1 VTGRLGFC
9 PYGMALSAAPARPG
23 RMSRT
28 GWAGQDGRV
37 RSLDERITTFSRDG
51 LRFDVTDA
59 GPIGGDVVVLLHG
72 FPTDRTSWDRVASR
86 LHAVGLRTLA
96 PDQRGYSPAARPEDR
111 DAYRLDELVAD
122 VLALVD
128 ASGREQVHL
137 VGHDWGGALAW
148 LVAGN
153 HPTRIA
159 SLTVLSTPHPAA
171 MSRAWRRGN
180 EQRLKS
186 WYMAALQVPRLPERA
201 MAAGY
206 DRLMARCGLPPD
218 DRSRYAAKLAHADAL
233 AGPINWYRAARHSN
247 VGAHRVRVPTTYVWG
262 SRDPFLGRTAA
273 ELTREHVRGDYEF
286 VELDAGHWLPETRDA
301 ESAAAILRRV
311 ARAG

>member
-1 VTGRLGFC
+1 
-9 PYGMALSAAPARPG
+9 M
-23 RMSRT
+23 
-28 GWAGQDGRV
+28 
-37 RSLDERITTFSRDG
+37 RSIDERITTFSRDG

-59 GPIGGDVVVLLHG
+59 GPIGGDVVILLHG

-122 VLALVD
+122 VLALVE
-128 ASGREQVHL
+128 ASGRERVHL

-171 MSRAWRRGN
+171 MSRAWRTTI
-180 EQRLKS
+180 EQKRKS
-186 WYMAALQVPRLPERA
+186 WYMAAFQVPWLPEQA
-201 MAAGY
+201 VSAGFHS
-206 DRLMARCGLPPD
+206 LMARCGLPAE
-218 DRSRYAAKLAHADAL
+218 DRRRYAAKLANPDAL
-233 AGPINWYRAARHSN
+233 AGPVNWYRAAPHSG
-247 VGAHRVRVPTTYVWG
+247 VQAHRVRVPATYVWG

-273 ELTREHVRGDYEF
+273 ELTREHVTGDYEF